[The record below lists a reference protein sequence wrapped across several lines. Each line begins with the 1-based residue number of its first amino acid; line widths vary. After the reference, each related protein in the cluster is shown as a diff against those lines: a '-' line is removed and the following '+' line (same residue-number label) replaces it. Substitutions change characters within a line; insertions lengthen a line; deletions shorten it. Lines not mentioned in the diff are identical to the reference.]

1 MVFNLAQ
8 SKNEVDYFTLL
19 SFTCRKNTLKIV
31 IFTNPLQKSLL
42 VCCSNTL
49 SKLKWLPENLVLE
62 LTASKKGY
70 PGFQSLNGASS
81 AWTGF

>member
-8 SKNEVDYFTLL
+8 SKNKVDYFILL

-31 IFTNPLQKSLL
+31 IFSKLKQKSLL
-42 VCCSNTL
+42 ICYSNTL

-70 PGFQSLNGASS
+70 PGFQSSNGASS